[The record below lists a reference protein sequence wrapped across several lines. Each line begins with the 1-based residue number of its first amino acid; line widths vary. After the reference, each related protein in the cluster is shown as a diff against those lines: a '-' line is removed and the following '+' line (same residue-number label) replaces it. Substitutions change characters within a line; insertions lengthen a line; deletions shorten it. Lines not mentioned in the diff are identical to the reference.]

1 MSREGTS
8 TPRLQRRK
16 RSERSS
22 QVARELII
30 VAALWTS
37 LFHGLVSRCCLWVL
51 SQYDSVDAPQLL
63 SFTDLKYTLKRNCMS
78 LPFSL

>member
-1 MSREGTS
+1 MVGEEEVSREGTS

-22 QVARELII
+22 QVAREFRI

-37 LFHGLVSRCCLWVL
+37 YLCFMGWFPDPVSGSV

-63 SFTDLKYTLKRNCMS
+63 SCRLA
-78 LPFSL
+78 